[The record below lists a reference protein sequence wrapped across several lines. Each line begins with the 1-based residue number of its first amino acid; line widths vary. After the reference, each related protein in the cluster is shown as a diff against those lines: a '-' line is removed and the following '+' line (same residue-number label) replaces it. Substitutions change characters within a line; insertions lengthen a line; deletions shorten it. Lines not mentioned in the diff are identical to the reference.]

1 MLGAR
6 PPFRR
11 FMSAIRSSG
20 SRRLGALSGRV
31 REPGRIRR
39 EVGGPDPPEPAD
51 PNGPYS
57 TRADQLI
64 HQGSTDAKLRSGFGN
79 R

>member
-39 EVGGPDPPEPAD
+39 EVGGSETDRVGNDAVGNEVDARPEGD
-51 PNGPYS
+51 S
-57 TRADQLI
+57 C
-64 HQGSTDAKLRSGFGN
+64 
-79 R
+79 